1 MSPSQITEDYYMIL
15 EVGQNATSEM
25 IVAAYKRLALKLHPD
40 RNLNHDTTKEFQ
52 LKNYNKLKLGQAYDT
67 LKDVSKRREYDRR
80 RPSINREYF
89 SHQSTQTSRPDSTS
103 TSRPESLSEAAQ
115 IAALQKLKHDRD
127 EKWRVRK
134 IAIELSIFELRRGI
148 RQLEQEIKIL
158 NITLAAE
165 AVAVAQKNSWGAWL
179 LSAIYKRAED
189 SEEEKARKDRG
200 IQERRIEKDMKER
213 WLEFRKVSLKNEE
226 DLLRRTKEEVDAAD
240 LCDNKEIQRLRDV
253 MRAREQ
259 MERQEKERIERER
272 LAKIWKEH
280 QEQREREE
288 AERFR
293 KTPADIYARE
303 QTQRRKESNGQKYT
317 NFDFGNKGNGANRTS
332 SCKHQGWWHKV

>member
-1 MSPSQITEDYYMIL
+1 M
-15 EVGQNATSEM
+15 
-25 IVAAYKRLALKLHPD
+25 
-40 RNLNHDTTKEFQ
+40 
-52 LKNYNKLKLGQAYDT
+52 
-67 LKDVSKRREYDRR
+67 
-80 RPSINREYF
+80 
-89 SHQSTQTSRPDSTS
+89 
-103 TSRPESLSEAAQ
+103 
-115 IAALQKLKHDRD
+115 
-127 EKWRVRK
+127 
-134 IAIELSIFELRRGI
+134 
-148 RQLEQEIKIL
+148 EQEIKIL

-332 SCKHQGWWHKV
+332 SCKHQGWWHKVQGRAACPKCYRIWTYLLRCPSCQVNACPNCLPKIRKSMRGTAMNPENPQRERSRRSFYDYEGYDY